1 MVSFNS
7 LWREKFTLLEFC
19 SSKSELCLT
28 KEVFCL
34 VFWPLEIFKWFK
46 GFSIL
51 DGEHFKVHFV
61 VRRSAL
67 HVGYVL
73 YVVSLLFLL
82 ICLSLA
88 SVLFLVFL
96 FFSVSLV
103 FSFFFMF
110 CWHIQHYGWVESFCC
125 SKVLWQKLGTVV
137 NLWPPP
143 TAGSWWDSGNI
154 IGHYHTCCCQS
165 SLTEHVGEKSGWLLW
180 LFNLFLRFFCVFKGS
195 VLSLSSL
202 LICCQIWNV

>member
-1 MVSFNS
+1 MIQGLLNPG
-7 LWREKFTLLEFC
+7 WR
-19 SSKSELCLT
+19 
-28 KEVFCL
+28 
-34 VFWPLEIFKWFK
+34 
-46 GFSIL
+46 
-51 DGEHFKVHFV
+51 VHFV

-67 HVGYVL
+67 HVAHIL
-73 YVVSLLFLL
+73 SVVSLLFLL

-110 CWHIQHYGWVESFCC
+110 CWHSQHYGWVESFCC
-125 SKVLWQKLGTVV
+125 SKVLWQKFGTVV

-143 TAGSWWDSGNI
+143 TAGSWWRQWQYYWSLP
-154 IGHYHTCCCQS
+154 YMLLSKFTYWTC
-165 SLTEHVGEKSGWLLW
+165 GWKIRVTVVI
-180 LFNLFLRFFCVFKGS
+180 FNLFLRFFCVFKGS

>member
-7 LWREKFTLLEFC
+7 LWREKFTLLDFW
-19 SSKSELCLT
+19 SSKSEFCFT

-34 VFWPLEIFKWFK
+34 VFWPLETFKWFK

-51 DGEHFKVHFV
+51 DGEHFKVRFV

-67 HVGYVL
+67 CVAHIL
-73 YVVSLLFLL
+73 SVVSLLFLL

-110 CWHIQHYGWVESFCC
+110 CWHGQHYGWVESFCC

-137 NLWPPP
+137 DLWPPP
-143 TAGSWWDSGNI
+143 AAGSWWRQWQYYWSLPYMLLSKFTYWTCGWK
-154 IGHYHTCCCQS
+154 IGVTVVIVQPDPQ
-165 SLTEHVGEKSGWLLW
+165 V
-180 LFNLFLRFFCVFKGS
+180 FLCF
-195 VLSLSSL
+195 
-202 LICCQIWNV
+202 